1 MDKDSILAKAQKEK
15 DEMIVQTRDKAM
27 KYTYLALVLSAAVF
41 AFIRDLNNQPIMDLC
56 ATVCIS
62 VSVGQI
68 YHFIK
73 TKEHDKLILAVI
85 TAFIAV
91 FATIRFFLGH

>member
-27 KYTYLALVLSAAVF
+27 QYTYLALVLSAAVF

-68 YHFIK
+68 YLLLKQKSMTNLF
-73 TKEHDKLILAVI
+73 
-85 TAFIAV
+85 
-91 FATIRFFLGH
+91 

>member
-1 MDKDSILAKAQKEK
+1 MVI
-15 DEMIVQTRDKAM
+15 QTRDKAM

-41 AFIRDLNNQPIMDLC
+41 AFIRDLNNEPMMDLC
-56 ATVCIS
+56 AAVCIS

-73 TKEHDKLILAVI
+73 TKEYDNLIMAVI
-85 TAFIAV
+85 TAIVAI

>member
-1 MDKDSILAKAQKEK
+1 MDQDSILAKAQKEK

-68 YHFIK
+68 YLLLKQKSMTNLF
-73 TKEHDKLILAVI
+73 
-85 TAFIAV
+85 
-91 FATIRFFLGH
+91 

>member
-15 DEMIVQTRDKAM
+15 DEMVMQTRDKAM

-41 AFIRDLNNQPIMDLC
+41 AFIRDLNNEPMMDLC

-68 YHFIK
+68 YRFIK
-73 TKEHDKLILAVI
+73 TKEYDKLIMAII
-85 TAFIAV
+85 TAIVAI

>member
-15 DEMIVQTRDKAM
+15 DEMIVQTGAKAM

-68 YHFIK
+68 YLLLKQKSMTNLF
-73 TKEHDKLILAVI
+73 
-85 TAFIAV
+85 
-91 FATIRFFLGH
+91 

>member
-68 YHFIK
+68 YLLLKQKSMTNLF
-73 TKEHDKLILAVI
+73 
-85 TAFIAV
+85 
-91 FATIRFFLGH
+91 

>member
-27 KYTYLALVLSAAVF
+27 KYTYLTLVLSAAVF

-68 YHFIK
+68 YLLLKQKSMTNLF
-73 TKEHDKLILAVI
+73 
-85 TAFIAV
+85 
-91 FATIRFFLGH
+91 